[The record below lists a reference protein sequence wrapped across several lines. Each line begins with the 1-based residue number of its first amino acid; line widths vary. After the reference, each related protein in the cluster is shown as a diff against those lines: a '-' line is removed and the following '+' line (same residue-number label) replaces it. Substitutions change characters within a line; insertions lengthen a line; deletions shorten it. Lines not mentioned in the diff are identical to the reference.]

1 MNLCCDKNT
10 GIQSFRHSGLWR
22 HTIKLSCKRTSNMP
36 FAMEPWPWLWAK
48 MHCLYYECQD
58 GHLALYVEC
67 MQQRLKA
74 LRGHVGFFLNA
85 HRVNDLAAFP
95 IQSVAFLVQS
105 VENEVLIQGWH
116 QADFYFIFYFYLP
129 NTSLWGVYLH
139 NMNPS
144 STIRLVFKLIPTSFP
159 NGFVHILNHTT
170 STYYSFTCSHP
181 ILIQCKHSFIVCMC
195 VLAHVC
201 GTAVFCVDHWNS
213 ILNTIKTM
221 YEYIHF
227 THFRN

>member
-10 GIQSFRHSGLWR
+10 GIQSFRHSGLWP

-36 FAMEPWPWLWAK
+36 FAMTLTLGKDA
-48 MHCLYYECQD
+48 LFVLLTECQD
-58 GHLALYVEC
+58 GQLVLYNRVYATKTQGIKRTC
-67 MQQRLKA
+67 
-74 LRGHVGFFLNA
+74 GFFFNA
-85 HRVNDLAAFP
+85 HRVNDLAAF
-95 IQSVAFLVQS
+95 LGQS

-116 QADFYFIFYFYLP
+116 QADFFYFFLFYLP

-144 STIRLVFKLIPTSFP
+144 STIRLVFTLIPTSFP
-159 NGFVHILNHTT
+159 NRFVHILNHIT